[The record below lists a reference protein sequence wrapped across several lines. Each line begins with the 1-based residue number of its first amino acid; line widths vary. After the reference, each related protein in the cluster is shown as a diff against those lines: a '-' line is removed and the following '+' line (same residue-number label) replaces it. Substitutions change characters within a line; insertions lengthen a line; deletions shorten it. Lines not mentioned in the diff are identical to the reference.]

1 MKKHKRIIFLVI
13 LSIMGLVN
21 ALLLFNKYI
30 DNKLESQ
37 LMTSLENLSQQNVV
51 IINHQI
57 EDKFSLLQ
65 MFANEVG
72 DKKNYELFKIIKK

>member
-37 LMTSLENLSQQNVV
+37 LMTSLENLSQQNIV

-57 EDKFSLLQ
+57 
-65 MFANEVG
+65 V
-72 DKKNYELFKIIKK
+72 